1 MRSGIAA
8 DAAAALLF
16 RVFSQ
21 PALLFP
27 PPGHAQ
33 DLNGVRQSVYGFPRH
48 AASPREQVTLTTL
61 QTLQTPLNFYLL
73 KRPAAFLYPV
83 HSGFISRRET
93 RLFLKYLVIL
103 HSTCNHLMGG

>member
-1 MRSGIAA
+1 MHFLRPVGAALAMRSGIAA

-48 AASPREQVTLTTL
+48 AASPREQVILSTL
-61 QTLQTPLNFYLL
+61 QKLQATLEF
-73 KRPAAFLYPV
+73 
-83 HSGFISRRET
+83 
-93 RLFLKYLVIL
+93 
-103 HSTCNHLMGG
+103 

>member
-48 AASPREQVTLTTL
+48 AASPREQVILIIL
-61 QTLQTPLNFYLL
+61 LVEFY
-73 KRPAAFLYPV
+73 
-83 HSGFISRRET
+83 
-93 RLFLKYLVIL
+93 FLKCPNFLCILSSLVQPIEGRFDN
-103 HSTCNHLMGG
+103 CDI